1 MFLQRP
7 LCIRREAFFE
17 KTFDVPIYDGL
28 LGSTAM
34 ELSMELQPGSGRHL
48 YEQIYE
54 HIREEIRAGKLLAG
68 EKLPST
74 RQLAANLKIAR
85 TTVELAYE
93 QLEEEGYLV
102 IRRGSGAYVCETQNI
117 PGVTEKGEKSATR
130 SVDQNGQ
137 TPAKSPVL
145 QENSKQDATIDF
157 SPRTIDMSMFP
168 YATWRRI
175 LRGILTGDRADLFRR
190 GDPQGDPELRTTI
203 AHYLHLSRGCHCD
216 PEQIVIGAGNDYLM
230 MLLGVLLGGRFA
242 EEDQRSCALRP
253 DRGNGCPP
261 PDGRK
266 EESIEAEE
274 KLREPGENGRLPV
287 WDDLRIGM
295 ESPTYLRAAQ
305 VMQAMGFSVEPVRS
319 DDGGMCTDALERSGC
334 RLAYLMPA
342 RQFPTGTVMSYPR
355 RTELLSWAAAG
366 EDRYLIEDDYDSEF
380 KYRGRPVPS
389 LQSMDGGG
397 HVIYL
402 GTFSKSI
409 APAIRVSYLILPK
422 NLLEAFHERA
432 GFLSCTV
439 PRLDQAILNE
449 FIQNGFFERYL
460 NRMRNRYRARHD
472 LMLEL
477 LKPLEKRFDIRG
489 QGSGLHLVLQLRDT
503 SCAAEEAAGKSTA
516 ENQKDIPVP
525 NAKGQEQEAAAEKEQ
540 GGQKRI
546 ARLEQELA
554 AAARKAGILVYP
566 MSEQNLPQGL
576 PDGQKASPS
585 ILLGYAALTEEEIR
599 EGVGRLIR
607 VWGT

>member
-1 MFLQRP
+1 
-7 LCIRREAFFE
+7 
-17 KTFDVPIYDGL
+17 
-28 LGSTAM
+28 M

-54 HIREEIRAGKLLAG
+54 HIREEIRTGKLLAG

-74 RQLAANLKIAR
+74 RSLAANLKIAR

-117 PGVTEKGEKSATR
+117 PDFPEIDRFGYYPKIPGNIPKQAVRKRSDERKDKGKTGTGEKSAAESGSR
-130 SVDQNGQ
+130 
-137 TPAKSPVL
+137 
-145 QENSKQDATIDF
+145 IDF
-157 SPRTIDMSMFP
+157 SPRTIDMSVFP

-190 GDPQGDPELRTTI
+190 GDPQGDAELRTTI
-203 AHYLHLSRGCHCD
+203 ARYLHLSRGCHCD

-230 MLLGVLLGGRFA
+230 MLLGVLL
-242 EEDQRSCALRP
+242 EDS
-253 DRGNGCPP
+253 
-261 PDGRK
+261 
-266 EESIEAEE
+266 
-274 KLREPGENGRLPV
+274 
-287 WDDLRIGM
+287 RIGM

-305 VMQAMGFSVEPVRS
+305 VMQAMGFSVEPIRS
-319 DDGGMCTDALERSGC
+319 DAGGMCADALERSGC

-342 RQFPTGTVMSYPR
+342 RQFPTGTVMPYPR
-355 RTELLSWAAAG
+355 RAELLSWAAAG
-366 EDRYLIEDDYDSEF
+366 ENRYLIEDDYDSEF

-389 LQSMDGGG
+389 LQSMDERG

-422 NLLEAFHERA
+422 NLLAAFHERA

-449 FIQNGFFERYL
+449 FIQDGFFERYL
-460 NRMRNRYRARHD
+460 NRMRNRYRAKHD

-477 LKPLEKRFDIRG
+477 LKPLEKKFDIRG
-489 QGSGLHLVLQLRDT
+489 QGSGLHLVLQRKDS
-503 SCAAEEAAGKSTA
+503 SCAAKGEDR
-516 ENQKDIPVP
+516 ENR
-525 NAKGQEQEAAAEKEQ
+525 E
-540 GGQKRI
+540 RI
-546 ARLEQELA
+546 SGPERELA
-554 AAARKAGILVYP
+554 AAAGKAGVLVYP
-566 MSEQNLPQGL
+566 MSEQYLPQGL
-576 PDGQKASPS
+576 PDGQKASPA

-599 EGVGRLIR
+599 EGCKRLIR
-607 VWGT
+607 AWKA

>member
-1 MFLQRP
+1 
-7 LCIRREAFFE
+7 
-17 KTFDVPIYDGL
+17 
-28 LGSTAM
+28 M

-74 RQLAANLKIAR
+74 RQLSANLKIAR

-117 PGVTEKGEKSATR
+117 PEVLGSATESR
-130 SVDQNGQ
+130 RAGALYGEIPDTSNIDQNSHHIKKHVHDPEREAAEREIGIK
-137 TPAKSPVL
+137 TE
-145 QENSKQDATIDF
+145 ENYAAGEMCCEIDF
-157 SPRTIDMSMFP
+157 SPRTIDMSVFP

-190 GDPQGDPELRTTI
+190 GEPQGDLELRTTI

-230 MLLGVLLGGRFA
+230 MLLGILLGGSSA
-242 EEDQRSCALRP
+242 EAEQRSCGFRP
-253 DRGNGCPP
+253 DQGNNCLFPNGK
-261 PDGRK
+261 K

-274 KLREPGENGRLPV
+274 KPQESGENDCLPV
-287 WDDLRIGM
+287 RDNLRIGM

-305 VMQAMGFSVEPVRS
+305 VMQAMGFSVEPIRS
-319 DDGGMCTDALERSGC
+319 DAGGMCADAMEESGC

-342 RQFPTGTVMSYPR
+342 RQFPTGTVMPYPR
-355 RTELLSWAAAG
+355 RAELLSWAAAG
-366 EDRYLIEDDYDSEF
+366 ENRYLIEDDYDSEF

-389 LQSMDGGG
+389 LQSMDERGR
-397 HVIYL
+397 VIYL

-422 NLLEAFHERA
+422 NLLAVFHERA

-449 FIQNGFFERYL
+449 FIQKGYFERYL
-460 NRMRNRYRARHD
+460 NRMRNHYRSKHD

-477 LKPLEKRFDIRG
+477 LRPLEKRFDIRG
-489 QGSGLHLVLQLRDT
+489 QGSGLHLVLQLREA
-503 SCAAEEAAGKSTA
+503 SCAGEEAAEKSAADKKDIFVPTGKEWEQKETA
-516 ENQKDIPVP
+516 EQ
-525 NAKGQEQEAAAEKEQ
+525 EQ
-540 GGQKRI
+540 GGQKRVSQ
-546 ARLEQELA
+546 LEQELA
-554 AAARKAGILVYP
+554 AAAGKAGILVYP
-566 MSEQNLPQGL
+566 MSEQDLPQGL
-576 PDGQKASPS
+576 PDGQRALPS

-607 VWGT
+607 VWRT